1 MIKIIVEILILS
13 PYFFIANK
21 IGYKQA
27 TEFIEKSSFL
37 KHYKLLV
44 EYIYMML
51 LIGFLVFIILL
62 SLNSPDNI

>member
-13 PYFFIANK
+13 PYFYIANK

-27 TEFIEKSSFL
+27 TELLEKSSFL

-44 EYIYMML
+44 EYVYMML
-51 LIGFLVFIILL
+51 WLGFFIFIIFL
-62 SLNSPDNI
+62 SLNSSNDM

>member
-21 IGYKQA
+21 IGHKQA
-27 TEFIEKSSFL
+27 TEFMEKNSFL
-37 KHYKLLV
+37 KHYKFLV

-51 LIGFLVFIILL
+51 WIGFLIFILFL
-62 SLNSPDNI
+62 SLNSSDKI